1 MVRRSDYCTRRPA
14 PRSSS
19 PALPSGVSTRECHY
33 LGRDLLVG
41 RYNNP
46 LVYRV
51 RQEEEG
57 SGNTAYLNGSI
68 ITACR
73 PYNNPY
79 DVSRREGSL
88 GL

>member
-1 MVRRSDYCTRRPA
+1 MARRSDYYTHRPA
-14 PRSSS
+14 PRSPSL
-19 PALPSGVSTRECHY
+19 ALPSGVSTRECHY
-33 LGRDLLVG
+33 LGRDLMVG

-46 LVYRV
+46 LVYQF
-51 RQEEEG
+51 RQKEEG
-57 SGNTAYLNGSI
+57 SGNTADPNGSI
-68 ITACR
+68 TTACR